1 MPRASSMSAFEVEQM
16 TRIPEG
22 TLRYWHTATMA
33 AGQGASKWA
42 VGEYGSAPMAMQ
54 TRTT

>member
-1 MPRASSMSAFEVEQM
+1 MSAFEVEQM